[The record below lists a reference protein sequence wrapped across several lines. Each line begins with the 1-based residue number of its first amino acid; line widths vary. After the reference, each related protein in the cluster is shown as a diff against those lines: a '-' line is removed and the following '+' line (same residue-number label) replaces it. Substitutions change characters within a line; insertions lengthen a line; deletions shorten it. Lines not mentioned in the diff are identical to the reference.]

1 MKKLIITLV
10 AVLVFSI
17 LLIAF
22 TEVSPASASGSAG
35 AEMPSMLSLI
45 WRDAD
50 EKSRTKDGS
59 VVYLYNDISY
69 TEISRFIKRLIETG
83 CELESYAVRGDM
95 HFAVVTRGE
104 GEMRLEYDGSSSTC
118 AVTYNPGAFPEEIKP
133 YSVGSVVLYGEY
145 EQDND
150 LTNGAEPIE
159 WIVLDKNEAGNCLL
173 ISKYALDAEAYN
185 EQSTDITW
193 EHSTIRNWLNSEFYD
208 AAFSDNEKPRVLTS
222 RVTADIKIG
231 YDDDPG
237 NDTDDRVFLLSLA
250 EVNRFFMSDTARIC
264 CPTGCALTKGLT
276 VLDGGCR
283 WWLRSII
290 DDDCL
295 GFSAAAFVDYDGSV
309 SEAGGPVSNE
319 LYYVRPALWVKPE

>member
-1 MKKLIITLV
+1 MKKLIIPLA
-10 AVLVFSI
+10 AVMVFSI
-17 LLIAF
+17 LLTAF
-22 TEVSPASASGSAG
+22 PTGLTASANGTAG
-35 AEMPSMLSLI
+35 VEMPSMLSLI

-95 HFAVVTRGE
+95 HFAVVTRRE
-104 GEMRLEYDGSSSTC
+104 GEMRLEYDSSSSTC

-208 AAFSDNEKPRVLTS
+208 TAFSEDEKPRVLTS
-222 RVTADIKIG
+222 QVTADMGPG
-231 YDDDPG
+231 YDINYG
-237 NDTDDRVFLLSLA
+237 NDTDDKVFLLSLA
-250 EVNRFFMSDTARIC
+250 EANIYFMSDTARIC
-264 CPTGCALTKGLT
+264 YPTGYALTKGLT
-276 VLDGGCR
+276 VMEGGCL
-283 WWLRSII
+283 WWLRLVRY
-290 DDDCL
+290 DDCL
-295 GFSAAAFVDYDGSV
+295 GFSAAAIVDYDGSV

-319 LYYVRPALWVKPE
+319 FCYIRPAMWVKPE